1 MSQVPKAIGNGGCV
15 EAGQALFG
23 LKSQILFGLKSHIL
37 FGLMMVLLSNKKLYN
52 LVECK

>member
-23 LKSQILFGLKSHIL
+23 LKRQIL
-37 FGLMMVLLSNKKLYN
+37 FGLMMGLLSNKKLYN